1 MPQIFLCQNCG
12 ASFSR
17 PPSAR
22 RQYCSLACKYAASRL
37 DPVVV
42 KEKARLRQKAYYLA
56 NRDRIQAVKHKYRTE
71 RKEAFLKV
79 NRSYYHKHRE
89 IILARAREVRVANPE
104 REIKRKQKWNKA
116 HPEALV
122 HQRNKRRALKNN
134 SPRNDLTRQ
143 QWQDIQAAQ
152 NHCCAY
158 CGKRCKGRLT
168 QDHITPLSKGG
179 SHTLHNVIG
188 ACKSCNSRKWTRDI
202 LSPVQ
207 PLLL

>member
-1 MPQIFLCQNCG
+1 MTLLCSHCG
-12 ASFSR
+12 TSFNSE
-17 PPSAR
+17 PAR
-22 RQYCSLACKYAASRL
+22 HAKYCSRACYFAARYV
-37 DPVVV
+37 DPLVR
-42 KEKARLRQKAYYLA
+42 KEQASLKSKAKYLA
-56 NRDRIQAVKHKYRTE
+56 NRKEMLARQLQYRTE
-71 RKEAFLKV
+71 HPERFRAVQRRHKTIHHEKILSRTRELYAV
-79 NRSYYHKHRE
+79 NREK
-89 IILARAREVRVANPE
+89 IL
-104 REIKRKQKWNKA
+104 KRKQAWYKA
-116 HPEALV
+116 HPEAGV

-134 SPRNDLTRQ
+134 SPRNDLTCQ

-158 CGKRCKGRLT
+158 CKKRCKGRLT